1 MVGSSANE
9 VSIDDTWFIDKNAP
23 ADLEIEPALWHSGH
37 PPASDAV
44 REGRNFDPVTHAAD
58 WFVFVKEVSGN
69 PDEILVVADIF
80 GGAPT
85 TEEDAQIIGRVDL
98 AEGDI
103 GVYGIP
109 FPFPGNGPSRSNL
122 VEDHLVAAFFGSRD
136 YGLEAAFDKPIVR
149 VESVDGFSSVADDD
163 KDLRHGVRSGC
174 EWISSGTCVKH
185 ELPLRVDPQRFCR
198 HFSR

>member
-58 WFVFVKEVSGN
+58 WFVFIKEVSGH

-85 TEEDAQIIGRVDL
+85 TEEDSQIIGRVDL

-103 GVYGIP
+103 GVYGIS
-109 FPFPGNGPSRSNL
+109 FPFPGDGPSRSNL
-122 VEDHLVAAFFGSRD
+122 VKDHLVAAFFWSGDHR
-136 YGLEAAFDKPIVR
+136 LEAALDKTVVGI
-149 VESVDGFSSVADDD
+149 ESIDGFGGVADNDE
-163 KDLRHGVRSGC
+163 DLRHDGGSG
-174 EWISSGTCVKH
+174 SAYKAV
-185 ELPLRVDPQRFCR
+185 
-198 HFSR
+198 